1 MLAAAVAL
9 SLTPIAYGFSP
20 GTTNTYYV
28 RVGLNGFLPL
38 LGGRDGQAQVDL
50 TVAVKGLTPESGNQQ
65 AMSDLTDF
73 HIKFNGA
80 EFPVDLETAKGY
92 FPKNTVLFTPQ
103 GHVEKNDAGDE
114 SLPVRLPGLDKKR
127 IPDITY
133 LPIEFPMGGIE
144 EGKSWSFKKTFD
156 GADLNYTITPTSV
169 KDDTVQLK
177 IDLSEHDEYYEDD
190 ANAVVPSEDKAAA
203 KVVADLTGGGTA
215 TFDRKL
221 NLVSS
226 VSIKME
232 NLSKSTDL
240 KTKEVTPHSLT
251 TTLDISLNKPLA
263 LALSNDGRGTGALD
277 LLRNKIEKSRPVQ
290 TALIASQL
298 VHPSGGKWRSPEPLI
313 RSTVDRINVIS
324 QRAVG
329 RQIQNLSVL
338 SSNAAGRVPELFNVQ
353 NVDRVGSFLSSLPS
367 IVRTHWSPYY
377 EGANSLANQFI
388 QYISPDD
395 ASPSQA
401 ARIIR
406 NQNQYKPC
414 LPTRGVK
421 PVGKF

>member
-1 MLAAAVAL
+1 MLSAVAAL
-9 SLTPIAYGFSP
+9 TLTPIAYGFAP
-20 GTTNTYYV
+20 GSTNTFYV

-50 TVAVKGLTPESGNQQ
+50 AVAVKGLSPDASNLQ
-65 AMSDLTDF
+65 ATSDLTDF
-73 HIKFNGA
+73 HVKFNGA
-80 EFPVDLETAKGY
+80 EFPVDLDTAKGY
-92 FPKNTVLFTPQ
+92 FPKNTVAFTPQ

-114 SLPVRLPGLDKKR
+114 ALPVRLPGLDKKR

-133 LPIEFPMGGIE
+133 LPIEFPADGIE

-169 KDDTVQLK
+169 KDDVVQLK
-177 IDLSEHDEYYEDD
+177 IDLTEHDEYFTDD
-190 ANAVVPSEDKAAA
+190 SNGVVPSQDKAAD
-203 KVVADLTGGGTA
+203 KVVSDLTGSGTA

-221 NLVSS
+221 NLVSA

-232 NLSKSTDL
+232 NLSKETDL

-251 TTLDISLNKPLA
+251 TTLAISLNKPLA
-263 LALSNDGRGTGALD
+263 LSVSTEGTGALD
-277 LLRNKIEKSRPVQ
+277 LLRNKIEQSRPVQ
-290 TALIASQL
+290 TALVASQL
-298 VHPSGGKWRSPEPLI
+298 VHPTGGKWRSPEPLI

-338 SSNAAGRVPELFNVQ
+338 SRDAASRVPELFNVE
-353 NVDRVGSFLSSLPS
+353 NVHAVGGFLSSVPS
-367 IVRTHWSPYY
+367 IVGAHWGPYY
-377 EGANSLANQFI
+377 ERANGLANQFI

-406 NQNQYKPC
+406 NQNQYKSC
-414 LPTRGVK
+414 LPTRQIKSRG
-421 PVGKF
+421 